1 MKILLGICGSISAY
15 KAPWIVRE
23 LKRRGAEVKVVMTP
37 TAGQFV
43 APLALQNVSQN
54 PVIVDSFD
62 SQHQQDGSWHVHLAR
77 WCDRALVAPCSA
89 TTMAKLASGLADS
102 ALALVLL
109 SLPRQTPLYLAPAM
123 DPDLWLHPSTQRN
136 ARRLEEDGVH
146 LLEPAEGQLAS
157 GLYGPGRLAE
167 PVELADWICRPSLR
181 GVHAL
186 ITAGP
191 TYERIDTVRF
201 LGNDSTGKMGYA
213 LATEAAQRGA
223 EVTLVSGPV
232 SLAAPLGVRL
242 VQVESARQML
252 EACQQHSASAQV
264 IVKSAAVADFTPV
277 QVRAG
282 KLKKEEVG
290 DSWSLELRR
299 NPDILAWLGEH
310 KQPGQLLVGF
320 ALETDDAQNNA
331 RKKLAAKNCD
341 LIVLNE
347 AGKPNS
353 GFGGDLNTVT
363 LMSAQESL
371 QLPTMS
377 KRQCAAKI
385 WDHLESMLGET
396 PR

>member
-1 MKILLGICGSISAY
+1 MRILLGICGSISAY

-23 LKRRGAEVKVVMTP
+23 LIRRGAQVKVVMTP

-136 ARRLEEDGVH
+136 ALLLQNDGAQ
-146 LLEPAEGQLAS
+146 LLSPAEGQLAS

-181 GVHAL
+181 GIHAL

-201 LGNDSTGKMGYA
+201 LGNDSSGKMGYA

-232 SLAAPLGVRL
+232 ALPAPLGVRL
-242 VQVESARQML
+242 IQVESAQQML
-252 EACQQHSASAQV
+252 QACQQYASQAQV
-264 IVKSAAVADFTPV
+264 IVKSAAVADFRPV

-290 DSWSLELRR
+290 DSWSLELQR
-299 NPDILAWLGEH
+299 NPDILSWLGEH
-310 KQPGQLLVGF
+310 KQAGQLLVGF
-320 ALETDDAQNNA
+320 ALETQDGENNA
-331 RKKLAAKNCD
+331 RKKLLTKKCD
-341 LIVLNE
+341 LIVLNQ

-353 GFGGDLNTVT
+353 GFGGDLNTIT
-363 LMSAQESL
+363 LISAQDSL

-377 KRQCAAKI
+377 KRQCAARI
-385 WDHLESMLGET
+385 WDHLENTMGET
-396 PR
+396 AR